1 MTVIGLT
8 SPRRILYVSDQRM
21 KENIAAVSTAQQPSA
36 VVLSLDH
43 GETAFV
49 GGKEVDI
56 VIRDLRGLQ
65 SVLDY
70 EALCS

>member
-1 MTVIGLT
+1 
-8 SPRRILYVSDQRM
+8 M